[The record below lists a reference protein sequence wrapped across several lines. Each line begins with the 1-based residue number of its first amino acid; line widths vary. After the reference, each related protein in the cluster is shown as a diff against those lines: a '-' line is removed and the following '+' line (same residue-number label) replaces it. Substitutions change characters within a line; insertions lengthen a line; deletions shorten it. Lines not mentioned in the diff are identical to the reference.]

1 MAERKQ
7 VNLNLGKVSA
17 TPSIQAVGGTNQA
30 VVPGVLKDNSA
41 MRLSRSLAQFSN
53 ILGQTSNINMQ
64 RGKDAAEKLS
74 SQEINDIIEG
84 KIPAPTG
91 GALGKLG
98 FQKAFHQI
106 AAKRWFDTTGVQKYA
121 ELESN
126 LETKLD
132 EFIRNSTPIE
142 QVQSYVQEQVN
153 SLDQEIGQYF
163 EGNAFGSRVKNL
175 LGSELSTRVLTG
187 ATKGYEKKQLEY
199 MKAAKFEQ
207 YNKEFANAVLGISDE
222 GISDFVKRA
231 ETEMRDFADNKEIAA
246 FYKENL
252 NKVMGILVA
261 NSQVEGD
268 TALAEAQIEV
278 IEGIK
283 GKNGIPIAS
292 SLENRLTLAT
302 AKSRLKRIDTDEVT
316 MERVELKD
324 NFVGA
329 MTSVYNTFKR
339 YTDRGEKI
347 VKGTTPYM
355 ALENALDVLNIDGDL
370 GSDEEMAAIV
380 ERIASSEEETP
391 QEALGSYLTQI
402 VNERKDNPDIRISSL
417 IRSTQDDLI
426 TRRIEINK
434 AAQSVDLGY
443 SRQAIQDAN
452 ENALQYFLQN
462 SEMSVDDYL
471 DTTDL
476 PDNTKPTKIIQRAYN
491 EVHKFDE
498 ALPKEEDIE
507 NILKAAYDPLVKNK
521 KFKSLFGS
529 SGTAGS
535 KVDPLISSQLLKNQA
550 KEQAS
555 FIRKALLETA
565 RQEFSAGDG
574 LIKEGTAE
582 SLQQIMRQK
591 AANVAKIYEMELEAQ
606 AIRLDQFEEV
616 KDLDDKIKIREFSP
630 KERAA
635 IIKDT
640 RAGFIAKDIDD
651 TKLYFNPAEGN
662 LGEWFFNWGDKN
674 PELAEYKSL
683 GRDFVKSVIGDE
695 FTPNQQIDARIQKQ
709 RDKIDEDYS
718 KAREKAE
725 EDTTPLRLLQDIYG
739 YETIDF
745 NSQKILDDL
754 DATERDWTDV
764 KLFSSPQNLR
774 EAAQTFLDLFNKI
787 EATEGAIDLTQD
799 DQKVLD
805 YAVRLGIF
813 SDQQGN
819 TFPFLSE
826 FIKAQTQFLPDINN

>member
-121 ELESN
+121 ELERS

-252 NKVMGILVA
+252 DKVMGILVA

-292 SLENRLTLAT
+292 SLENRLTLAN

-316 MERVELKD
+316 MERVQLKE

-380 ERIASSEEETP
+380 ERIASSEEKTP
-391 QEALGSYLTQI
+391 QETLDSYLTQI

-498 ALPKEEDIE
+498 ALPKKEDIE

-616 KDLDDKIKIREFSP
+616 KDLDDKIKIMEFSP
-630 KERAA
+630 EQRAA
-635 IIKDT
+635 IIERK
-640 RAGFIAKDIDD
+640 RKEQ
-651 TKLYFNPAEGN
+651 L
-662 LGEWFFNWGDKN
+662 GDKSKTSAFYTDRTN
-674 PELAEYKSL
+674 FFFYDRDVNDNLQKYPTLY
-683 GRDFVKSVIGDE
+683 RDFVEKIVGDE

-709 RDKIDEDYS
+709 RDKINEDYR
-718 KAREKAE
+718 KAREEAE
-725 EDTTPLRLLQDIYG
+725 EDTTPLRLLQDVYG

>member
-121 ELESN
+121 ELERS

-252 NKVMGILVA
+252 DKVMGILVA

-292 SLENRLTLAT
+292 SLENRLTLAN

-316 MERVELKD
+316 MERVQLKE

-380 ERIASSEEETP
+380 ERIASSEEKTP
-391 QEALGSYLTQI
+391 QETLDSYLTQI

-498 ALPKEEDIE
+498 ALPKKEDIE
-507 NILKAAYDPLVKNK
+507 NILKAAYDPLIKNK

-616 KDLDDKIKIREFSP
+616 KDLDDKIKIMEFSP
-630 KERAA
+630 EQRAA
-635 IIKDT
+635 IIERK
-640 RAGFIAKDIDD
+640 RKEQ
-651 TKLYFNPAEGN
+651 L
-662 LGEWFFNWGDKN
+662 GDKSKTSAFYTDRTN
-674 PELAEYKSL
+674 FFFYDRDVNDNLQKYPTLY
-683 GRDFVKSVIGDE
+683 RDFVEKIVGDE

-709 RDKIDEDYS
+709 RDKINEDYR
-718 KAREKAE
+718 KAREEAE
-725 EDTTPLRLLQDIYG
+725 EDTTPLRLLQDVYG

-774 EAAQTFLDLFNKI
+774 EAAQTFLNLFNKI

>member
-1 MAERKQ
+1 MAERRQ

-462 SEMSVDDYL
+462 SENTVDDYL

-507 NILKAAYDPLVKNK
+507 NILKAAYDPLIKNK

-565 RQEFSAGDG
+565 RQEFSDGEG
-574 LIKEGTAE
+574 LIKEDTAE

-616 KDLDDKIKIREFSP
+616 KDLDDKIKIMEFSP
-630 KERAA
+630 EQRAA
-635 IIKDT
+635 IIERK
-640 RAGFIAKDIDD
+640 RKEQ
-651 TKLYFNPAEGN
+651 L
-662 LGEWFFNWGDKN
+662 GDKSKTSAFYTDRTN
-674 PELAEYKSL
+674 FFFIDRDVNDNLQKYPTLY
-683 GRDFVKSVIGDE
+683 RDFVEKIVGDE

-709 RDKIDEDYS
+709 RDKINEDYR
-718 KAREKAE
+718 KAREEAE
-725 EDTTPLRLLQDIYG
+725 EDTTPLRLLQDVYG

-774 EAAQTFLDLFNKI
+774 EAAQTFLNLFNKI

>member
-121 ELESN
+121 ELERS

-292 SLENRLTLAT
+292 SLENRLTLAN

-316 MERVELKD
+316 MERVQLKE

-380 ERIASSEEETP
+380 ERIASSEEKTP
-391 QEALGSYLTQI
+391 QETLDSYLTQI

-498 ALPKEEDIE
+498 ALPKKEDIE

-616 KDLDDKIKIREFSP
+616 KDLDDKIKIMEFSP
-630 KERAA
+630 EQRAA
-635 IIKDT
+635 IIERK
-640 RAGFIAKDIDD
+640 RKEQ
-651 TKLYFNPAEGN
+651 L
-662 LGEWFFNWGDKN
+662 GDKSKTSAFYTDRTN
-674 PELAEYKSL
+674 FFFYDRDVNDNLQKYPTLY
-683 GRDFVKSVIGDE
+683 RDFVEKIVGDE

-709 RDKIDEDYS
+709 RDKINEDYR
-718 KAREKAE
+718 KAREEAE
-725 EDTTPLRLLQDIYG
+725 EDTTPLRLLQDVYG

>member
-1 MAERKQ
+1 
-7 VNLNLGKVSA
+7 
-17 TPSIQAVGGTNQA
+17 
-30 VVPGVLKDNSA
+30 
-41 MRLSRSLAQFSN
+41 
-53 ILGQTSNINMQ
+53 
-64 RGKDAAEKLS
+64 
-74 SQEINDIIEG
+74 
-84 KIPAPTG
+84 
-91 GALGKLG
+91 
-98 FQKAFHQI
+98 
-106 AAKRWFDTTGVQKYA
+106 
-121 ELESN
+121 
-126 LETKLD
+126 
-132 EFIRNSTPIE
+132 
-142 QVQSYVQEQVN
+142 
-153 SLDQEIGQYF
+153 
-163 EGNAFGSRVKNL
+163 
-175 LGSELSTRVLTG
+175 
-187 ATKGYEKKQLEY
+187 

-462 SEMSVDDYL
+462 SENTVDDYL

-507 NILKAAYDPLVKNK
+507 NILKAAYDPLIKNK

-565 RQEFSAGDG
+565 RQEFSDGEG
-574 LIKEGTAE
+574 LIKEDTAE

-616 KDLDDKIKIREFSP
+616 KDLDDKIKIMEFSP
-630 KERAA
+630 EQRAA
-635 IIKDT
+635 IIERK
-640 RAGFIAKDIDD
+640 RKEQ
-651 TKLYFNPAEGN
+651 L
-662 LGEWFFNWGDKN
+662 GDKSKTSAFYTDRTN
-674 PELAEYKSL
+674 FFFIDRDVNDNLQKYPTLY
-683 GRDFVKSVIGDE
+683 RDFVEKIVGDE

-709 RDKIDEDYS
+709 RDKINEDYR
-718 KAREKAE
+718 KAREEAE
-725 EDTTPLRLLQDIYG
+725 EDTTPLRLLQDVYG

-774 EAAQTFLDLFNKI
+774 EAAQTFLNLFNKI

>member
-1 MAERKQ
+1 MAERRQ

-462 SEMSVDDYL
+462 SENTVDDYL

-507 NILKAAYDPLVKNK
+507 NILKAAYDPLIKNK

-565 RQEFSAGDG
+565 RQEFSDGEG
-574 LIKEGTAE
+574 LIKEDTAE

-616 KDLDDKIKIREFSP
+616 KDLDDKIKIMEFSP
-630 KERAA
+630 EQRAA
-635 IIKDT
+635 IIERK
-640 RAGFIAKDIDD
+640 RKEQ
-651 TKLYFNPAEGN
+651 L
-662 LGEWFFNWGDKN
+662 GDKAKTSAFYTDRTN
-674 PELAEYKSL
+674 FFIIDRDVNDNLQKYPTLY
-683 GRDFVKSVIGDE
+683 RDFVEKIVGDE

-709 RDKIDEDYS
+709 RDKINEDYR
-718 KAREKAE
+718 KAREEAE
-725 EDTTPLRLLQDIYG
+725 EDTTPLRLLQDVYG

-774 EAAQTFLDLFNKI
+774 EAAQTFLNLFNKI